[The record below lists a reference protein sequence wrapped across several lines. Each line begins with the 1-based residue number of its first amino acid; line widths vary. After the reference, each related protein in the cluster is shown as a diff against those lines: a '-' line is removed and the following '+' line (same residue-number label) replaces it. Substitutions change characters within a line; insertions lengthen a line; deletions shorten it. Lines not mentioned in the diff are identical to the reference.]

1 MFIERVG
8 FEAIIQDEGRFGLAH
23 LGVPRA
29 GAADL
34 DSFRLGARLVGNT
47 PRAAAIE
54 YLLGDLAVRA
64 EAPMTIAVTGAAG
77 EIRIDGRAAA
87 RNVAHYVSA
96 GTLLTIEPAA
106 YGMRGYLSVRGGI
119 DVPLV
124 LGSRSHDSLSG
135 MGPAALRAGDHVPV
149 GSATGA
155 CPAHADVVVDNVS
168 GAEAIEVDYVPG
180 PREDCFTDA
189 ALDLLR
195 TSTWQVSTDV
205 NRVGARL
212 TGPTLE
218 HAGDVQIAS
227 EAMHLGSI
235 QVPAS
240 GQPIV
245 FLANYPSTG
254 GYPVIGVVSAR
265 DIPKL
270 AQARPGSTVRFSR
283 LP

>member
-1 MFIERVG
+1 MG
-8 FEAIIQDEGRFGLAH
+8 YEALIQDEGRFGFAH

-34 DSFRLGARLVGNT
+34 DSYRLGARLVGNM
-47 PRAAAIE
+47 PGAAAIE
-54 YLLGDLAVRA
+54 YLLGDVAVRA
-64 EAPMTIAVTGAAG
+64 EVPITIAVTGAAG
-77 EIRIDGRAAA
+77 EIQIGGRAVA
-87 RNVAHYVSA
+87 RNVAHYVPA
-96 GTLLTIEPAA
+96 GTLLEIKPAA

-124 LGSRSHDSLSG
+124 LGSRSHDSLAG
-135 MGPAALRAGDHVPV
+135 LGPAALRAGDRVPI
-149 GSATGA
+149 GSATAG
-155 CPAHADVVVDNVS
+155 CPAHADVVVDSIS
-168 GAEAIEVDYVPG
+168 GDGVTDVDFAPG
-180 PREDCFTDA
+180 PREDCFTDVA
-189 ALDLLR
+189 IELLR
-195 TSTWQVSTDV
+195 TSTWQVSTEV

-212 TGPTLE
+212 TGPRLE
-218 HAGDVQIAS
+218 HAGDVQIPS

-254 GYPVIGVVSAR
+254 GYPVIGVVTAAS
-265 DIPKL
+265 IPRL
-270 AQARPGSTVRFSR
+270 TQARPGSEVRFRR